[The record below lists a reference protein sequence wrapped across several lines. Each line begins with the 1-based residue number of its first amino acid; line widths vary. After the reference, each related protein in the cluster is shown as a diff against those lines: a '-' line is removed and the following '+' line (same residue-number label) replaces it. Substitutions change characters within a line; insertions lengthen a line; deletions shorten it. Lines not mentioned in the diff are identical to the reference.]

1 MPSNRAVAARAERFL
16 AITAVAGLVVVAF
29 AFTPGLE
36 MFRTAK
42 EAVFRTQALLMAFGV
57 AAAVAFGGTERL
69 RAMLRDRA
77 IVAILAGIL
86 IWTAISTAASGNR
99 IVSLD
104 AFATI
109 VCSLLLFAAVWY
121 IAPQF
126 PIAALLVL
134 VPAALI
140 NAALAA
146 LQEYG
151 IWNPFTFAYQS
162 LLPAHLTATA
172 LIGNPND
179 VGGYLALCTVVLFA
193 ASQSLVGR
201 LRALALFGGVVALAG
216 VVVSQTRTA
225 ILALAITAV
234 FIALRRSRKLAL
246 GVAAVLLI
254 TLVVAYFVNL
264 GAVSRLAHLPERV
277 AEGRWNVVLSDRLP
291 AFTAAAAMFADH
303 PLLGV
308 GPGAYKFFYLS
319 YRIRLVQ
326 KYPESIMG
334 SAGVNFAEV
343 HNDHLQLL
351 AETGVPGYALFVAAC
366 AVVAMRARRSEEA
379 TDNAPARLAAR
390 LALPLVITVATLAL
404 AFFPLQIAS
413 TRHLLITVGAL
424 IAGWSRT

>member
-1 MPSNRAVAARAERFL
+1 MPSNRAAAARAERFL
-16 AITAVAGLVVVAF
+16 AITAVAGLVVFAF

-42 EAVFRTQALLMAFGV
+42 EAVFRAQALLMAFGV

-77 IVAILAGIL
+77 VVIILAGVL
-86 IWTAISTAASGNR
+86 LWSAISTAASGNR
-99 IVSLD
+99 MVSFE

-109 VCSLLLFAAVWY
+109 VCSLLLFTAVWY
-121 IAPQF
+121 IAPRF
-126 PIAALLVL
+126 PMAALLVL
-134 VPAALI
+134 VATALV
-140 NAALAA
+140 NVSLAT

-151 IWNPFTFAYQS
+151 IWNPFEFSQQQ

-193 ASQSLVGR
+193 ASRSLAGR
-201 LRALALFGGVVALAG
+201 LRALALFGGVIALAG
-216 VVVSQTRTA
+216 VLVSQTRTA

-246 GVAAVLLI
+246 GVAAVLLV
-254 TLVVAYFVNL
+254 TLIVAWFVNL
-264 GAVSRLAHLPERV
+264 GVVSRLAHLPEYV
-277 AEGRWNVVLSDRLP
+277 AEGHWNVVLSDRLP

-326 KYPESIMG
+326 TYPESIMG

-351 AETGVPGYALFVAAC
+351 AETGLPGYALFVAAC
-366 AVVAMRARRSEEA
+366 VVVAMRARRSEDANEQ
-379 TDNAPARLAAR
+379 ARLAAR
-390 LALPLVITVATLAL
+390 LALPLVITVAMMAL

-413 TRHLLITVGAL
+413 TRHLLITVAAL

>member
-1 MPSNRAVAARAERFL
+1 
-16 AITAVAGLVVVAF
+16 AF

-42 EAVFRTQALLMAFGV
+42 EAVFRAQALLMAFGV

-77 IVAILAGIL
+77 VVIILAGVL
-86 IWTAISTAASGNR
+86 LWSAISTAASGNR
-99 IVSLD
+99 MVSFE

-109 VCSLLLFAAVWY
+109 VCSLLLFTAVWY
-121 IAPQF
+121 IAPRF
-126 PIAALLVL
+126 PMAALLVL
-134 VPAALI
+134 VATALV
-140 NAALAA
+140 NVSLAT

-151 IWNPFTFAYQS
+151 IWNPFEFSQQQ

-193 ASQSLVGR
+193 ASRSLAGR
-201 LRALALFGGVVALAG
+201 LRALALFGGVIALAG
-216 VVVSQTRTA
+216 VLVSQTRTA

-246 GVAAVLLI
+246 GVAAVLLV
-254 TLVVAYFVNL
+254 TLIVAWFVNL
-264 GAVSRLAHLPERV
+264 GVVSRLAHLPEYV
-277 AEGRWNVVLSDRLP
+277 AEGHWNVVLSDRLP

-326 KYPESIMG
+326 TYPESIMG

-351 AETGVPGYALFVAAC
+351 AETGLPGYALFVAAC
-366 AVVAMRARRSEEA
+366 VVVAMRARRSEDANEQ
-379 TDNAPARLAAR
+379 ARLAAR
-390 LALPLVITVATLAL
+390 LALPLVITVAMMAL

-413 TRHLLITVGAL
+413 TRHLLITVAAL